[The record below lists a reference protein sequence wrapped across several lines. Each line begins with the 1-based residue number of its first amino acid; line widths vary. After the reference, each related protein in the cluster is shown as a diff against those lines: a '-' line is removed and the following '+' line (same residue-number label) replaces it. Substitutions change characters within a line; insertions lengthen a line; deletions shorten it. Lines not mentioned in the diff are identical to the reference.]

1 MGEIKN
7 WSSFETFAW
16 PMAKN
21 TILISLIFHVRM
33 YKVYFQVHMLDS
45 GGCAICDEKHTVYM

>member
-1 MGEIKN
+1 
-7 WSSFETFAW
+7 
-16 PMAKN
+16 MAKN

-33 YKVYFQVHMLDS
+33 YKVYFQVHMLEI